1 MKLGIGSAQ
10 FGMNYGAFNRS
21 GQPSFDEVHSIL
33 KIAAESGAQLID
45 TAPAY
50 GNSEEILGH
59 CIPQSNPFQIVTKTP
74 HFKTD
79 RITREDVALLQ
90 RSFHESLRKLRQEEL
105 YGLLLHHADDL
116 LTANGEFLFEAMFKL
131 KAAGRVGKIGVSVYN
146 AKQIDAIFSRYPLD
160 LIQVP
165 LNVFDQRLLHSG
177 HLKKLKEQGLE
188 IHVRSP
194 FLQGVLLAFPEEL
207 PEYFRPIT
215 SHLQNYRRWM
225 SANRLSPAQAALGF
239 LNQLPEIDAVIV
251 GVETEEQF
259 RRNLQEVRKPWPVCD
274 MPQFAIEDESIIDP
288 RLWQFNI
295 SRREEAP

>member
-10 FGMNYGAFNRS
+10 FGMTYGALNKS
-21 GQPSFDEVHSIL
+21 GQPSFNEVRSIL
-33 KIAAESGAQLID
+33 ESAAESGVHLID

-59 CIPQSNPFQIVTKTP
+59 CIPQANPFQIVTKTP

-79 RITREDVALLQ
+79 RITRQEVAALQ
-90 RSFHESLRKLRQEEL
+90 RSFHDSLRKLRQEEL

-116 LTANGEFLFEAMFKL
+116 LTANGELLFEAMLDL
-131 KAAGRVGKIGVSVYN
+131 KATGRVRKIGVSVYN
-146 AKQIDAIFSRYPLD
+146 AWQIDAIFSRYPLD

-177 HLKKLKEQGLE
+177 HLKKLTEQGLE
-188 IHVRSP
+188 IHARSP
-194 FLQGVLLAFPEEL
+194 FLQGVLLASPEEL
-207 PEYFRPIT
+207 PEHFRSIT
-215 SHLQNYRRWM
+215 SHLQHYRRWL

-251 GVETEEQF
+251 GMETEEQF
-259 RRNLQEVRKPWPVCD
+259 QENLHEVRKPWPVCD
-274 MPQFAIEDESIIDP
+274 MRQFAIEYEAIIDP
-288 RLWQFNI
+288 RL
-295 SRREEAP
+295 